1 MKRKKHEEPENS
13 ERWLLTYSDL
23 ITLLMA
29 FFIVMYASSTVSKE
43 KFAQIAQSLKVGFNG
58 ASGKTVIGN
67 QDAVDIKSTSS
78 YVTQEASKQSA
89 SAEKAEENKLKDVK
103 KKIDQY
109 VNQNGMQGSV
119 STNLQEKGLVVS
131 IVDTLMFDTGRA
143 EVKPDFQKKLVE
155 IGEILKTI
163 DNYIRIE
170 GHTDNTP
177 ISNSQ
182 YASNIE
188 LGSARSNNVEH
199 LFIDVSK
206 IPVTQMYTVS
216 YADTR
221 PVADNNSEAG
231 KARNRRVD
239 IVILN
244 SKFNA
249 VEQESSGK

>member
-1 MKRKKHEEPENS
+1 MKKKKHEEPENS

-29 FFIVMYASSTVSKE
+29 FFIVMYASSTVSKS
-43 KFAQIAQSLKVGFNG
+43 KFAQIAQSLKAGFEG
-58 ASGKTVIGN
+58 STGKTIIGN
-67 QDAVDIKSTSS
+67 EDAVDIKTSNN
-78 YVTQEASKQSA
+78 YVTQQSNKQNA
-89 SAEKAEENKLKDVK
+89 SAEKTEENKLKDVK
-103 KKIDQY
+103 QKIDQY
-109 VNQNGMQGSV
+109 VKENGMQGSV
-119 STNLQEKGLVVS
+119 TTNLEEKGLVVS
-131 IVDTLMFDTGRA
+131 IVDTLMFDRGRA
-143 EVKPDFQKKLVE
+143 EVKPDFEKKLVE
-155 IGEILKTI
+155 IGKILNTI

-182 YASNIE
+182 YPSNIE

-199 LFIDVSK
+199 ILLDTAK
-206 IPVTQMYTVS
+206 IPPTQMYTVS

-221 PVADNNSEAG
+221 PVADNNTDVG

-249 VEQESSGK
+249 VEQESGGK